1 VVPQLEPWYCWKG
14 TWQLVGDCGGPKRC
28 GPKPPSTT
36 SAITCLYDIRSPRHL
51 HSHSHSTTAQLSPP
65 VPPTTPHITYHL
77 HASCLPIGCSPPRLP
92 VHDQVITV
100 KERRRVSYSRDR
112 VRLASESSD
121 TDKELS
127 LSHRSMQIGS
137 RTLQQTTSSSSRD
150 LLMQPVVSSG
160 LQQLA
165 GMPLLNTELCSVT
178 PRPIF
183 CQFSSSS
190 ACISSV
196 SETVV
201 VFS

>member
-1 VVPQLEPWYCWKG
+1 VDPNHPRQLPQSRAYMTSG
-14 TWQLVGDCGGPKRC
+14 HHVT
-28 GPKPPSTT
+28 ST
-36 SAITCLYDIRSPRHL
+36 HL
-51 HSHSHSTTAQLSPP
+51 HSHSRYRSTFTTFSPP
-65 VPPTTPHITYHL
+65 KSHTDHLDDIPYIHVIHL
-77 HASCLPIGCSPPRLP
+77 HASCLPIGRSPPRLP
-92 VHDQVITV
+92 VHNQFITV
-100 KERRRVSYSRDR
+100 KARRRVSYSRDR
-112 VRLASESSD
+112 VRLASEISD
-121 TDKELS
+121 TDRELS
-127 LSHRSMQIGS
+127 LSHRSTQIGS

-160 LQQLA
+160 LQQLT

>member
-1 VVPQLEPWYCWKG
+1 VDPNHLRQLPQSHAYM
-14 TWQLVGDCGGPKRC
+14 
-28 GPKPPSTT
+28 T
-36 SAITCLYDIRSPRHL
+36 SGHHL
-51 HSHSHSTTAQLSPP
+51 HLTSITSTHLHFIYIH
-65 VPPTTPHITYHL
+65 VIHL
-77 HASCLPIGCSPPRLP
+77 HASCLPIGRSPPRLP
-92 VHDQVITV
+92 VHNQFITV
-100 KERRRVSYSRDR
+100 KARRRVSYSRDR
-112 VRLASESSD
+112 VRLASKISD
-121 TDKELS
+121 TDRELS
-127 LSHRSMQIGS
+127 LSHRSTQIGS

-160 LQQLA
+160 LQQLT

-183 CQFSSSS
+183 FQFSSSS

>member
-1 VVPQLEPWYCWKG
+1 MS
-14 TWQLVGDCGGPKRC
+14 
-28 GPKPPSTT
+28 PPLTST
-36 SAITCLYDIRSPRHL
+36 LHPLPLNFRHL
-51 HSHSHSTTAQLSPP
+51 F
-65 VPPTTPHITYHL
+65 PPTTPHITYHL

-100 KERRRVSYSRDR
+100 KARRRVSYSRDR
-112 VRLASESSD
+112 VCLASEISD
-121 TDKELS
+121 TDRELS
-127 LSHRSMQIGS
+127 LSHRSTQIGS
-137 RTLQQTTSSSSRD
+137 RTLQQTTSSSRRD

>member
-1 VVPQLEPWYCWKG
+1 M
-14 TWQLVGDCGGPKRC
+14 
-28 GPKPPSTT
+28 
-36 SAITCLYDIRSPRHL
+36 RSGH
-51 HSHSHSTTAQLSPP
+51 
-65 VPPTTPHITYHL
+65 HITSSTSTHTDSL
-77 HASCLPIGCSPPRLP
+77 SRSSTSTSSTSTHPCLLIGCSASMSSCSQP
-92 VHDQVITV
+92 VHHRESEEKGQLQ
-100 KERRRVSYSRDR
+100 SRQSALSFR
-112 VRLASESSD
+112 KLRHRQ
-121 TDKELS
+121 ELS
-127 LSHRSMQIGS
+127 LSPRSRQIGS

-165 GMPLLNTELCSVT
+165 DMPLLNTELCSVT

-196 SETVV
+196 SETIV

>member
-1 VVPQLEPWYCWKG
+1 M
-14 TWQLVGDCGGPKRC
+14 WQLVGDCGPKGGVDPNHPRQLPQSRAYMTS
-28 GPKPPSTT
+28 GHHVTSTHT
-36 SAITCLYDIRSPRHL
+36 PA
-51 HSHSHSTTAQLSPP
+51 TAQLSPP
-65 VPPTTPHITYHL
+65 VPPDYSPYHL
-77 HASCLPIGCSPPRLP
+77 SPPCIMFSYWMLTSTSSCSRP
-92 VHDQVITV
+92 GHHS
-100 KERRRVSYSRDR
+100 ESGRRVSYSRDR
-112 VRLASESSD
+112 VCLASEISD
-121 TDKELS
+121 TDRELS

-137 RTLQQTTSSSSRD
+137 RTLQQT

-183 CQFSSSS
+183 CRVSSSS

-201 VFS
+201 VFN